1 MQYLEKLLDQFSDTP
16 RNIIIKADIVR
27 RGVKVNDD
35 IQKAGA
41 KSNTTGVSSK
51 LESFIGKFSPPP
63 SQFHFKADETTV
75 DIKMD
80 QRSPY

>member
-35 IQKAGA
+35 IQKGRE
-41 KSNTTGVSSK
+41 SGSSP
-51 LESFIGKFSPPP
+51 KF
-63 SQFHFKADETTV
+63 
-75 DIKMD
+75 
-80 QRSPY
+80 